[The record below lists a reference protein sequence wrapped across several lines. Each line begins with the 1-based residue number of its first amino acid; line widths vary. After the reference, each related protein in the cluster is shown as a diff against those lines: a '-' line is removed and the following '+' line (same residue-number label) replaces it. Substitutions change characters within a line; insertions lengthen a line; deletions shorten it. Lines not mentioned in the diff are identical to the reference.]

1 MVHLRPPP
9 LLDDGGVPSDRRN
22 FGCGVTR
29 CELDRLTPDVTDDSS
44 SLRAVSSAPNRATEL
59 ADAVMSAVVARAVPD
74 ASLTLRSLALSFP
87 SPPCSRTG
95 IGARTRRAASCRTPP
110 SLPLLLSLA
119 MMRPLLLVFGALTVV
134 ALTPVSSA
142 ARYDFVDFVGD
153 AILMVVP
160 QIILSL
166 SSSDELLILNHSCL
180 ELRSKCLALR
190 LCVVVGRFVS
200 ERKPHV
206 LFDWYLKTR

>member
-1 MVHLRPPP
+1 M
-9 LLDDGGVPSDRRN
+9 
-22 FGCGVTR
+22 
-29 CELDRLTPDVTDDSS
+29 
-44 SLRAVSSAPNRATEL
+44 
-59 ADAVMSAVVARAVPD
+59 
-74 ASLTLRSLALSFP
+74 
-87 SPPCSRTG
+87 
-95 IGARTRRAASCRTPP
+95 

-119 MMRPLLLVFGALTVV
+119 IARPLLLAFAEL
-134 ALTPVSSA
+134 ASVSSA
-142 ARYDFVDFVGD
+142 SRYDLVDFVGD

-160 QIILSL
+160 QIVLSL

-206 LFDWYLKTR
+206 LFDWFLKTR